1 MELDSLHE
9 ELGKIIECKNGT
21 IATLASIRDKLKEE
35 NKELK
40 EKLDFEKTVK
50 VNSMREASK
59 YAMMCG
65 AYNEFIRVLED
76 ALIDLKEELKDI
88 EE

>member
-1 MELDSLHE
+1 MELDNLHE
-9 ELGKIIECKNGT
+9 ELSLIIQCKNGT
-21 IATLASIRDKLKEE
+21 IATLAEIRDKLKEE

-50 VNSMREASK
+50 VNAMQEASK

-65 AYNEFIRVLED
+65 AYNKFIMVLED
-76 ALIDLKEELKDI
+76 ALIDLKEELKVI